1 MEPLAQTHMQFK
13 NLLELNFPIISNFL
27 YLVNNRKH
35 LIRKI
40 RKNWKIAKYLSVK
53 LTGCMVF
60 HSLFISSL
68 WLIPVNWANDESVEV
83 FLVHQSLVLRNA
95 FLILKLLQIPTTIE
109 HAKQLAEKLKTKD
122 AKFNSFHLEVI
133 DLIDE
138 ADTEA
143 LENEQETLDEH
154 EDFVADMSICLKRL
168 CTDATP
174 ADLKRISRKLYWSK
188 SLLPYTMPSPYYQQ
202 IMTTCHSLNN
212 MNTIIRIQ
220 LQYKMELSALH
231 HGVTVCRR

>member
-1 MEPLAQTHMQFK
+1 M
-13 NLLELNFPIISNFL
+13 
-27 YLVNNRKH
+27 
-35 LIRKI
+35 
-40 RKNWKIAKYLSVK
+40 
-53 LTGCMVF
+53 
-60 HSLFISSL
+60 
-68 WLIPVNWANDESVEV
+68 
-83 FLVHQSLVLRNA
+83 HQSLVLRNA

-109 HAKQLAEKLKTKD
+109 HAKQLVEKLKTKD

-174 ADLKRISRKLYWSK
+174 ADLKRISRKLHWSK

-231 HGVTVCRR
+231 MELLSVEDEDQVKDQLTACSKIQDMLFECFLKDQKLK